1 MSCNLFY
8 KILFYVLLLFG
19 TATAW
24 SQNKIKWSSWD
35 TAPDKIEE
43 GNKKFLIYFYY
54 DGCRWCRFME
64 DNTFSADHI
73 ARFVNLNFH
82 PYKVNALSRETIV
95 ADKSY
100 TSVRV
105 GKYEFHEL
113 ATEMLAGNMSFP
125 SVVFLD
131 EQFHKLGSYDS
142 YMDISSFEM
151 ILSYYAGDHHKRTMW
166 KRFANNYCRDSHFN
180 ALVND
185 KNKH

>member
-1 MSCNLFY
+1 MHLKFFLSF
-8 KILFYVLLLFG
+8 IVLISVTSLAG
-19 TATAW
+19 
-24 SQNKIKWSSWD
+24 QNKIKWASWD
-35 TAPDKIEE
+35 SAADKIEA
-43 GNKKFLIYFYY
+43 GNKKFLVYFYY

-64 DNTFSADHI
+64 DNTFSVDYI
-73 ARFVNLNFH
+73 ARFVNQNFH
-82 PYKVNALSRETIV
+82 PFRVNALSKETIV

-113 ATEMLAGNMSFP
+113 ATELLVGNMSFP

-131 EQFHKLGSYDS
+131 EQFKKLGSYDS
-142 YMDISSFEM
+142 YMDVQSFEM

-180 ALVND
+180 SLVND
-185 KNKH
+185 KN